1 MKGKN
6 IMTEENLKLLTTNF
20 GEIEKYLEQYIDVSS
35 ELMQI
40 DSEENGMITEKVN
53 QREKIIGEIDFLTK
67 QCKETINSLD
77 SEECQLVKKMLNED
91 TAKVNANGAMAI
103 LRNSILNLKLVQE
116 KAAAKDKDLVAQFNS
131 RMNEAKDKLSDLQND
146 KKKAD
151 YFSSTV
157 PTVNNVGVNFDSNF

>member
-1 MKGKN
+1 
-6 IMTEENLKLLTTNF
+6 
-20 GEIEKYLEQYIDVSS
+20 
-35 ELMQI
+35 
-40 DSEENGMITEKVN
+40 MITEKVN

>member
-40 DSEENGMITEKVN
+40 DSEENDMITEKVN

>member
-1 MKGKN
+1 
-6 IMTEENLKLLTTNF
+6 MTEENLKLLTTNF

>member
-1 MKGKN
+1 
-6 IMTEENLKLLTTNF
+6 MTEENLKLLTTNL

>member
-1 MKGKN
+1 
-6 IMTEENLKLLTTNF
+6 MTEENLKLLTTNF

-40 DSEENGMITEKVN
+40 DSEENDMITEKVN

-91 TAKVNANGAMAI
+91 TAKVNANGTMAI

>member
-1 MKGKN
+1 MKGKTV
-6 IMTEENLKLLTTNF
+6 MTEENLKLLTTNF

-40 DSEENGMITEKVN
+40 DSEENDMITEKVN

-116 KAAAKDKDLVAQFNS
+116 KAAEKDKDLVAQFNS
-131 RMNEAKDKLSDLQND
+131 RMNEARDKLSDLQND

>member
-1 MKGKN
+1 
-6 IMTEENLKLLTTNF
+6 MTEENLKLLTTNF

-40 DSEENGMITEKVN
+40 DSEENDMITEKVN

>member
-1 MKGKN
+1 
-6 IMTEENLKLLTTNF
+6 MTEENLKLLTTNF

-116 KAAAKDKDLVAQFNS
+116 KAAAKDKDLVSQSNS

>member
-1 MKGKN
+1 MKGKTV
-6 IMTEENLKLLTTNF
+6 MTEENLKLLTTNF

-40 DSEENGMITEKVN
+40 DSEENDMITEKVN